1 MPEPVQLA
9 VLLLPAAVE
18 QTEDRRAEIEA
29 VLRWPR
35 VVAIE
40 PGRLPA
46 LDHKRFLRGQGRRLM
61 SRLPGR
67 PAVVVIFGDVQR
79 PLALELQRRTELGE
93 LWDARE
99 GEPLADR
106 LRGRGF
112 GEGGT
117 ES

>member
-1 MPEPVQLA
+1 MGEPVQLA

-18 QTEDRRAEIEA
+18 RMERRAEVEA

-46 LDHKRFLRGQGRRLM
+46 LDHKRFLRGQGRRLLA
-61 SRLPGR
+61 RLPGR
-67 PAVVVIFGDVQR
+67 PALIVIFDDVQR
-79 PLALELQRRTELGE
+79 PLALELQRRTARSE

-99 GEPLADR
+99 GGTLAEW
-106 LRGRGF
+106 LPGRGF
-112 GEGGT
+112 GPDA
-117 ES
+117 